1 MAMALEVGV
10 FGEYM
15 EEVGKPLSQSLLV
28 VNSQEMMRNWRTVS
42 LSSDFFA
49 RYYSYYFPYREK
61 AQERI
66 SRETA
71 ENIISFVLNE
81 LIENTAKYSNAEDQ
95 TVRIR
100 VWLLEDDIIFS
111 ISNFVTH
118 QLAESFAALAREIL
132 ESNPEELYLKRL
144 ERNTQSEE
152 GASGLGYLTL
162 INDYGIAL
170 GFKFEPTDPDQVQV
184 TVQAR
189 MKCKEA

>member
-1 MAMALEVGV
+1 MASKVQV
-10 FGEYM
+10 FGEYI
-15 EEVGKPLSQSLLV
+15 EEEARKPLSHSLLV

-49 RYYSYYFPYREK
+49 RYYSYYFPYKEK
-61 AQERI
+61 AKERI
-66 SRETA
+66 SRDMA
-71 ENIISFVLNE
+71 ENGISFVLNE

-100 VWLLEDDIIFS
+100 IWLLEDDIIFS
-111 ISNFVTH
+111 ISNFVTA
-118 QLAESFAALAREIL
+118 QLAESFIMLAREIL
-132 ESNPEELYLKRL
+132 ESNAEELYVRRL
-144 ERNTQSEE
+144 ERNTQSDE
-152 GASGLGYLTL
+152 GGSGLGYLTL

-170 GFKFEPTDPDQVQV
+170 GFKFEPAGPDLVQV